1 MQKTISYE
9 LDDVQVLKK
18 NTSNECKD
26 SRLKMNVAKQIQPSL
41 KEARVMC
48 TFWLPRECSG
58 WLKLIMVFNRL
69 LRILSSLIVFA
80 FLFSAFVSAENKKS
94 PAVLAVEEVGGV
106 VLPIS
111 GGGWEVGFHLRG
123 SDLLSDEGLKTLKGL
138 GEVISLNLRDT
149 KITSSGLAH
158 LKGLSSLRRLHL
170 ERTEITDSGLEHLS
184 GLKELEYLNLYQ
196 TRVSDKGLEHLS
208 GLKKLKKIYLWDTRV
223 SDRGFEK
230 LQKAL
235 PKLVIS
241 RGLDLEK
248 LAAEAPKPP
257 PPKPRVAMKWM
268 PYGATETPPAKSI
281 PGSSIQVTFI
291 NKAKKTVKLVWIDY
305 GGGQKLYGEISAGGK
320 REQNTYAKAVWL
332 ITDLSDK
339 PLGHFVT
346 TKEDANG
353 VIPAN

>member
-1 MQKTISYE
+1 M
-9 LDDVQVLKK
+9 VL
-18 NTSNECKD
+18 TF
-26 SRLKMNVAKQIQPSL
+26 LF
-41 KEARVMC
+41 RVFSGLLVF
-48 TFWLPRECSG
+48 TLLLPP
-58 WLKLIMVFNRL
+58 V
-69 LRILSSLIVFA
+69 LSS
-80 FLFSAFVSAENKKS
+80 AESQKS

-123 SDLLSDEGLKTLKGL
+123 RDLLADEGLKTLKGL
-138 GEVISLNLRDT
+138 GDVISLNLRDT

-158 LKGLSSLRRLHL
+158 LKDLSSLRRLHL
-170 ERTEITDSGLEHLS
+170 ERTDITDSGLEHLS
-184 GLKELEYLNLYQ
+184 VLQNLEYLNLYQ
-196 TRVSDKGLEHLS
+196 TQVSDEGLDHLS
-208 GLKKLKKIYLWDTRV
+208 GLKKLKKIYLWDTNV

-230 LQKAL
+230 LKKAL

-268 PYGATETPPAKSI
+268 PYGATETPPAKST

-291 NKAKKTVKLVWIDY
+291 NKAKNTVKLVWIDY

-320 REQNTYAKAVWL
+320 REQNTYSEAVWL

-346 TKEDANG
+346 SKKDANG

>member
-1 MQKTISYE
+1 
-9 LDDVQVLKK
+9 
-18 NTSNECKD
+18 
-26 SRLKMNVAKQIQPSL
+26 
-41 KEARVMC
+41 
-48 TFWLPRECSG
+48 
-58 WLKLIMVFNRL
+58 MVFNPL
-69 LRILSSLIVFA
+69 LRILSSLPVITLL
-80 FLFSAFVSAENKKS
+80 LFPSLVSADSKKS
-94 PAVLAVEEVGGV
+94 SAILAVVEIGGV

-123 SDLLSDEGLKTLKGL
+123 RDLLADDGLKTLKGL
-138 GEVISLNLRDT
+138 GDVISLNLRDT

-158 LKGLSSLRRLHL
+158 LKDLSSLRRLHL
-170 ERTEITDSGLEHLS
+170 ERTEITDSGLEYLS

-196 TRVSDKGLEHLS
+196 TQVSDKGIDHLS
-208 GLKKLKKIYLWDTRV
+208 GLKKLKKIYLWDTKV

-230 LQKAL
+230 LKKAL

-268 PYGATETPPAKSI
+268 PYGATETPPAKST

-291 NKAKKTVKLVWIDY
+291 NKAKNTVKLVWIDY

-320 REQNTYAKAVWL
+320 RDQNTYSEAVWL
-332 ITDLSDK
+332 ITDLSDN

-346 TKEDANG
+346 SKKDANG